1 MDIGSTLFSIG
12 NMVANP
18 SWGNLGFL
26 LWDMASVFIPAVP
39 GSYAARAIDVVN
51 DIGIAI
57 LSINTLNDLYEN
69 SSSTRDFSNL
79 TDDIRNKIESIPL
92 NQDDIKNK
100 IESIPIQ
107 ENNINDNIQSFPQE
121 EQDSKTEIIPLTEIN
136 IRNNIIIDN
145 FDDYEPINIMEFNP
159 YGKLGSPAH
168 RQKIDEIEKNIGDRG
183 LNFDRE
189 YSVDVTKVK
198 GRTKNSR
205 YIDIVALDENDKV
218 IEMYQV
224 GKVNKNGNP
233 VLRERKAIFDINNAV
248 RFNNEI
254 RNGIKVKFVKY
265 N

>member
-1 MDIGSTLFSIG
+1 MLYLSF
-12 NMVANP
+12 
-18 SWGNLGFL
+18 WGLSS
-26 LWDMASVFIPAVP
+26 ATK
-39 GSYAARAIDVVN
+39 
-51 DIGIAI
+51 I
-57 LSINTLNDLYEN
+57 LT
-69 SSSTRDFSNL
+69 
-79 TDDIRNKIESIPL
+79 
-92 NQDDIKNK
+92 
-100 IESIPIQ
+100 
-107 ENNINDNIQSFPQE
+107 NINDNIQSFPQE

-198 GRTKNSR
+198 GRTKNTR